1 MREHASGGAVSEAA
15 TTKDRPIPI
24 LSWSLYDFANSAYA
38 TSVMAILFPAMF
50 KQYWNPSD
58 VDATVSTFRLS
69 LATSGSGLAVALLAP
84 VLGAIADRGSAKKRF
99 LTFFF
104 AVGVT
109 MTAALYL
116 IEQGAWLAAGF
127 VYAASM
133 IGFMG
138 ANTFYDALLP
148 GIVSEK
154 KVDLV
159 SGLGFGVG
167 YLGGGL
173 LLVVHFTLISDWQS
187 FGFESVA
194 AASRACIA
202 SVGVWWAV
210 FALPLLFFVKEERTS
225 AAPSEGSVIKE
236 GFLQLWRTFHEV
248 RRLRHTGLF
257 LLAYWFYIDGVDTV
271 ILMATDYGLS
281 LGFAQ
286 EALMKAFLVT
296 QFVGFPA
303 AIAFGKLGE
312 KLGPKTGLYIGIVAY
327 IGICTYGF
335 FLTSESQF
343 LGIAVAVGLVQG
355 GIQALSRSLYT
366 RLIPPERAGE
376 FFGFYNML
384 GKFAAVLGPLL
395 MGVVGVLTGETR
407 YGILSII
414 ALFVLGGLFLSRV
427 DVAAG
432 QRAANAV
439 AKDGI

>member
-1 MREHASGGAVSEAA
+1 MSESAGERNA
-15 TTKDRPIPI
+15 TTKQKDRLGPIV
-24 LSWSLYDFANSAYA
+24 SWSLYDFANSAYA

-69 LATSGSGLAVALLAP
+69 LATSGSGLAVAVLAP
-84 VLGAIADRGSAKKRF
+84 VLGAIADKGSAKKRF
-99 LTFFF
+99 LTFFL

-116 IEQGAWLAAGF
+116 IDQGQWLMAAL
-127 VYAASM
+127 VYATSM

-138 ANTFYDALLP
+138 ANTFYDSLLP

-173 LLVVHFTLISDWQS
+173 LLVAHFTIISDWQS
-187 FGFESVA
+187 FGFADVGAATRACLASVA
-194 AASRACIA
+194 
-202 SVGVWWAV
+202 VWWAL
-210 FALPLLFFVKEERTS
+210 FALPLLLFVKEERS
-225 AAPSEGSVIKE
+225 SAPSSGGNVIRE
-236 GFLQLWRTFHEV
+236 GFTQLWRTFQEV
-248 RRLRHTGLF
+248 RRLKHTGLF
-257 LLAYWFYIDGVDTV
+257 LLGYWFYIDGVDTV

-281 LGFAQ
+281 LGFTQ

-296 QFVGFPA
+296 QFVGFPS

-327 IGICTYGF
+327 IGICTYGYF
-335 FLTSESQF
+335 VKSESQF
-343 LGIAVAVGLVQG
+343 WGIAIAVGLVQG

-366 RLIPPERAGE
+366 RLIPPAKAGE

-395 MGVVGVLTGETR
+395 MGIVGVVTGETR

-414 ALFVLGGLFLSRV
+414 VLFLLGGWFLSRV

-432 QRAANAV
+432 QRAAIDV
-439 AKDGI
+439 DDEL

>member
-1 MREHASGGAVSEAA
+1 MSAREESPRASVEP
-15 TTKDRPIPI
+15 KDRPLSIV
-24 LSWSLYDFANSAYA
+24 SWSLYDFANSAYA

-99 LTFFF
+99 LAFFF

-109 MTAALYL
+109 MTLSLALVH
-116 IEQGAWLAAGF
+116 QGAWLAAGL

-154 KVDLV
+154 RVDLV

-173 LLVVHFTLISDWQS
+173 LLVGHFAVISDWQS

-194 AASRACIA
+194 TATRACIA
-202 SVGVWWAV
+202 SVAVWWGV
-210 FALPLLFFVKEERTS
+210 FALPLLLFVKEERS
-225 AAPSEGSVIKE
+225 SAPSSDENVVVA
-236 GFLQLWRTFHEV
+236 GFRQLALTFREV
-248 RRLRHTGLF
+248 RKLRHTGLF

-281 LGFAQ
+281 LGFSQ

-312 KLGPKTGLYIGIVAY
+312 KLGPKTGLYLGIVAY
-327 IGICTYGF
+327 IGICAFGYV
-335 FLTSESQF
+335 LQSEAQF
-343 LGIAVAVGLVQG
+343 YGIAVAVGLVQG

-366 RLIPPERAGE
+366 RLIPPDKAAE

-395 MGVVGVLTGETR
+395 MGVVGFVTGEAR

-414 ALFVLGGLFLSRV
+414 GLFIIGGLFLSRV

-432 QRAANAV
+432 QQAAQG
-439 AKDGI
+439 DRRP